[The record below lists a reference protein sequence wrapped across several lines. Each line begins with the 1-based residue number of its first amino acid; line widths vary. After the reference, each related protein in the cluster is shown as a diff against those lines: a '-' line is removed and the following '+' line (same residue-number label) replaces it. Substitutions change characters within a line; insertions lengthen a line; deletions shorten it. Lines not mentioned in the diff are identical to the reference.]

1 MLMLMLMVMVMLM
14 MMMMLLL
21 MMVMMMMMHNKSN
34 KKNII
39 SLSWQLI
46 FGTILYTCFDGKQIN
61 LFSP

>member
-1 MLMLMLMVMVMLM
+1 MMSRMIRM
-14 MMMMLLL
+14 MMMMMM
-21 MMVMMMMMHNKSN
+21 MMVMMNKSN

-46 FGTILYTCFDGKQIN
+46 FGTILYTSLDGKQIN